1 MTHTGRWCSLR
12 QVAGAAMAGML
23 LASPVQ
29 AAPFAD
35 GNSFY
40 SMKWKLL
47 STSTVYGTAFSPLLD
62 PDVGA
67 QWLRLQR
74 QAIDRPGTVA
84 GIRPVERRCGREAG
98 SPARSHIG
106 A

>member
-1 MTHTGRWCSLR
+1 MTHTGRLCSLR

-40 SMKWKLL
+40 SSCQSKN
-47 STSTVYGTAFSPLLD
+47 SAFPPRKPPSFCRAPS
-62 PDVGA
+62 
-67 QWLRLQR
+67 R
-74 QAIDRPGTVA
+74 QPAA
-84 GIRPVERRCGREAG
+84 ER
-98 SPARSHIG
+98 
-106 A
+106 